1 MGAEAGGPG
10 HRSSRTTPRRC
21 GTVRGR
27 LGGLDP
33 ASAPRGRPVPTI
45 DVQTGRRPDGADPRR
60 RTPLRHR
67 LPVSPGRGVSLRYLT
82 PVRRAHHVTG
92 VAPAATAR
100 SLGCRSKQYG
110 GNDHGTRLE
119 TFAGCLRS
127 GDGPGWCQPRSFI
140 ATTQPR
146 SRSSPQVTVAV
157 RARAGPSEA
166 CRKR

>member
-92 VAPAATAR
+92 VEASAAVQNNTAVMIMEHGWRHWLGVCAAATVLASGLASIFHR
-100 SLGCRSKQYG
+100 GNATAPQRQSWNHCGGGCPC
-110 GNDHGTRLE
+110 GTIGS
-119 TFAGCLRS
+119 A
-127 GDGPGWCQPRSFI
+127 
-140 ATTQPR
+140 
-146 SRSSPQVTVAV
+146 
-157 RARAGPSEA
+157 
-166 CRKR
+166 

>member
-1 MGAEAGGPG
+1 MTEQNGCRSRRTRPPFESDNTAALRHGA
-10 HRSSRTTPRRC
+10 RSPRRV
-21 GTVRGR
+21 G
-27 LGGLDP
+27 
-33 ASAPRGRPVPTI
+33 PRFGSPRQAGPNH
-45 DVQTGRRPDGADPRR
+45 RRPNG
-60 RTPLRHR
+60 TPTGW
-67 LPVSPGRGVSLRYLT
+67 GRST
-82 PVRRAHHVTG
+82 PTHAPT
-92 VAPAATAR
+92 APAASFTRTRGLSTVSDTRPSGSSRNRGR